1 MRKFHLLK
9 ERITEWNKEVFWGLG
24 NRKGSGGENQGAE
37 WPEERAC
44 INSVRGERLGLRI
57 GFDELV

>member
-1 MRKFHLLK
+1 MRKFNLLK

-44 INSVRGERLGLRI
+44 INSVWGERLG
-57 GFDELV
+57 